1 MAHKH
6 TPAVHST
13 LSNYIEFIN
22 KEVIEH
28 YGKSYMTPENTRNKW
43 RNEIEPSAQ
52 TEEFLISKSKL
63 FLDMMD
69 SRDSKSTNPAFL
81 KSLINEISDYLSK
94 YFMRGKNITRNQTT
108 KQIKEILWDNNR
120 HIQHLLTTQQQ
131 RHDAANKK
139 TYKNKQKKQERIM
152 HAKRDYEIKKQVQT
166 LFQDIY
172 NHR

>member
-81 KSLINEISDYLSK
+81 KSLINENLD
-94 YFMRGKNITRNQTT
+94 
-108 KQIKEILWDNNR
+108 
-120 HIQHLLTTQQQ
+120 
-131 RHDAANKK
+131 
-139 TYKNKQKKQERIM
+139 
-152 HAKRDYEIKKQVQT
+152 VV
-166 LFQDIY
+166 
-172 NHR
+172 